1 MSPIRTLAIASA
13 LALVVFGQSALA
25 AQDDAG
31 EPCAAAAAAAEAS
44 PGASPA
50 AGPAASPEA
59 SPEASPQAATAEACV
74 VDIRDLAF
82 MPADIEIAVGTTVTW
97 TNSDSVPHTATAS
110 DGTFDS
116 GVFDPGES
124 FDYTFEDTGT
134 FDYTCLIH
142 PEMQGSIVVR

>member
-1 MSPIRTLAIASA
+1 MSHLRTLAITSTIV
-13 LALVVFGQSALA
+13 LVLFGQGAVA

-31 EPCAAAAAAAEAS
+31 EPCAESSAAAEAS
-44 PGASPA
+44 PSASPA
-50 AGPAASPEA
+50 ASPAASPEA
-59 SPEASPQAATAEACV
+59 SPEASPQAAAAEECV
-74 VDIRDLAF
+74 VDIRDLTF

-97 TNSDSVPHTATAS
+97 TNSDTVPHTATAT

-116 GVFDPGES
+116 GVFDPGETFS
-124 FDYTFEDTGT
+124 YTFEEAGT